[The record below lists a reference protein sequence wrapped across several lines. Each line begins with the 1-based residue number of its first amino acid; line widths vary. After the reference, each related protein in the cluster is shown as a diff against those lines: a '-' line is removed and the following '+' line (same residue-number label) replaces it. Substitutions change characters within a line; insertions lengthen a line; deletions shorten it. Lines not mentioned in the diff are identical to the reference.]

1 LLIPPRSQCASELHE
16 DGEALKQRLLEEE
29 YVREE
34 EWKLWVL
41 DLYYGI
47 CILPLNVSFSNM
59 HLGCTKPTLNAQVFY
74 TAVMYRISFQPDGR
88 LYTNH
93 TTLVAG
99 LTNVFITICNGT
111 FTSETP
117 LSTFGAPSFISLVA
131 QGVMDVCL
139 FIPPFVFP
147 AVIIGKWALGH
158 YATYTAGDN
167 GVRRRPFHRWPKHVR
182 ANVLSYLTALHIIL
196 SATLFL
202 YFSCRFYRQF
212 PLLIAGMITFVVL
225 HISFGP

>member
-1 LLIPPRSQCASELHE
+1 MDGHPTQVDSSLKAQEKPQCVSELHK

-34 EWKLWVL
+34 EWKLRVL
-41 DLYYGI
+41 DMYYGT
-47 CILPLNVSFSNM
+47 CILPLNV
-59 HLGCTKPTLNAQVFY
+59 LY

-99 LTNVFITICNGT
+99 LTNVFITIYNGT

-131 QGVMDVCL
+131 QGVMDICL

-182 ANVLSYLTALHIIL
+182 ANVLSYLTALHILIT
-196 SATLFL
+196 ATLFL

-212 PLLIAGMITFVVL
+212 PLLIASMITFVVL
-225 HISFGP
+225 HISFGL

>member
-1 LLIPPRSQCASELHE
+1 LHK
-16 DGEALKQRLLEEE
+16 DGEALKERLLEEE

-34 EWKLWVL
+34 EWKLRVL
-41 DLYYGI
+41 DMYYGI

-59 HLGCTKPTLNAQVFY
+59 HLRCTKLTLNAQVFY
-74 TAVMYRISFQPDGR
+74 TAVMYRFSFQPDGR

-99 LTNVFITICNGT
+99 LTDVFIAICNGT

-131 QGVMDVCL
+131 QGVMNVCL
-139 FIPPFVFP
+139 FIPPLVFL

-158 YATYTAGDN
+158 YATYTAQEN

-182 ANVLSYLTALHIIL
+182 ANVLSCLTVLPTML
-196 SATLFL
+196 SMSLPL
-202 YFSCRFYRQF
+202 YFSCFFYRQY
-212 PLLIAGMITFVVL
+212 PLHVAGLIIFIVL
-225 HISFGP
+225 YSSACLYIRIKGFEA